1 MFKFKLENII
11 YTYIFIC
18 IIILGTFVIIFN
30 VDIKNY
36 NIIVILT
43 FIVNGIIILIE
54 LSKSSE
60 LGYSLKEIFCLFMFI
75 FMFISPLVQYLY
87 SKFPWWNTDLITSE
101 IVAYANF
108 MIMIFM
114 LLYLCTY
121 KLTMDILKYKR
132 IKYKSSINIKR
143 SMNLFFIAT
152 VLCSSFII
160 LKTGFSNLFSRA
172 TNIPRVESSTFSL
185 IVSNTFRA
193 VPVLYV
199 ALNLLYIKKNNIIYK
214 KTQFII
220 GALLMILV
228 NFPTA
233 TARFWM
239 ASVYLGLL
247 LIIKRKFK
255 NPHLFKT
262 IIIIG
267 ILIIFPAINIF
278 RYNNFLDAIKQGL
291 YIPNPSDAF
300 LVGDFDSYSMLAR
313 TISYVDTYGISWG
326 HQLLGNILFFI
337 PRKIWPTKPIGSGA
351 MIATQM
357 GWSFTNVSC
366 PFIGEG
372 YINFGIIGV
381 VLFAIILGRLTA
393 LFDKNYNEYCFT
405 KEKITYIELVYPFSI
420 GFLFFILRGDLLSSL
435 SYFIG
440 FITPIILIW
449 LFNYEKNK

>member
-18 IIILGTFVIIFN
+18 IIIFGTFVIIFN

-60 LGYSLKEIFCLFMFI
+60 LGYSLKEIFYLFMFI

-199 ALNLLYIKKNNIIYK
+199 ALNLLYIKK
-214 KTQFII
+214 T
-220 GALLMILV
+220 
-228 NFPTA
+228 T
-233 TARFWM
+233 
-239 ASVYLGLL
+239 
-247 LIIKRKFK
+247 
-255 NPHLFKT
+255 
-262 IIIIG
+262 
-267 ILIIFPAINIF
+267 
-278 RYNNFLDAIKQGL
+278 L
-291 YIPNPSDAF
+291 YIKKLN
-300 LVGDFDSYSMLAR
+300 L
-313 TISYVDTYGISWG
+313 
-326 HQLLGNILFFI
+326 
-337 PRKIWPTKPIGSGA
+337 
-351 MIATQM
+351 
-357 GWSFTNVSC
+357 
-366 PFIGEG
+366 
-372 YINFGIIGV
+372 
-381 VLFAIILGRLTA
+381 
-393 LFDKNYNEYCFT
+393 
-405 KEKITYIELVYPFSI
+405 
-420 GFLFFILRGDLLSSL
+420 
-435 SYFIG
+435 
-440 FITPIILIW
+440 
-449 LFNYEKNK
+449 